1 MPRLPLICFAL
12 AATLAGQTLACA
24 CTLTKVEIR
33 PLTVENGETYVGQ
46 SGDVELKF
54 HNDVQGRAVTVFPE
68 PPLAIHHAQPA
79 SDCSIDDGGVW
90 GRDGV
95 WLTPDGNTLV
105 TTESSGAY
113 QGLVFHDTRS
123 CAKVGEVD
131 VSGSSWNVEGRS
143 IILKQAAAP
152 HAKKTL
158 RLDASCRPPAASARH
173 KP

>member
-1 MPRLPLICFAL
+1 MRRLPLLCSTL

-24 CTLTKVEIR
+24 CTLAKVEIK

-46 SGDVELKF
+46 SGEVELKF

-68 PPLAIHHAQPA
+68 PPLAVHRAQPA
-79 SDCSIDDGGVW
+79 SDCSIEDGGVW
-90 GRDGV
+90 SRDGV
-95 WLTPDGNTLV
+95 WLTPDGATLV
-105 TTESSGAY
+105 TTESSGSY

-131 VSGSSWNVEGRS
+131 VSGSTWSVEGGA
-143 IILKQAAAP
+143 LVVKQAAGA
-152 HAKKTL
+152 HAKKTV
-158 RLDASCRPPAASARH
+158 RLDAACRPPAAVAHH